1 MGKHHWKVEKQ
12 PEWYVKA
19 VRKTIA
25 KLPGG
30 YAEAADWLDVT
41 ENALFNRLRAD
52 GDQIFP
58 LGWAM
63 ILQRAGGTHFIAD
76 AVAQSANGVFV
87 SLPDVEDVDNAD
99 INQRLLEVI
108 EQIGSYSKQIRSA
121 IEDGVVEPHEK
132 TAINDEL
139 YLSIS
144 KLQEHA
150 ALVYKIFAFQKVM
163 TPASVQLRA
172 PWRVVTVEKLTHE
185 QFNNTLP
192 SLATDCAS
200 CTRWKSEGGVLLC
213 SKCTGGRVIVTH
225 SFAEWAVGDF
235 NRQKETVLCDKLTAG
250 SKITTEY
257 PSESFVGSRKHN
269 GLSTSAKAMSMNAS
283 VRSNSFVVNSGK

>member
-25 KLPGG
+25 ALPGG

-139 YLSIS
+139 TAMRRMFIS
-144 KLQEHA
+144 L
-150 ALVYKIFAFQKVM
+150 
-163 TPASVQLRA
+163 TLRSFR
-172 PWRVVTVEKLTHE
+172 PRHFLNCQILTRQNLTH
-185 QFNNTLP
+185 QNLTRQNMMRRN
-192 SLATDCAS
+192 LAKKRVF
-200 CTRWKSEGGVLLC
+200 TRQNLAG
-213 SKCTGGRVIVTH
+213 I
-225 SFAEWAVGDF
+225 
-235 NRQKETVLCDKLTAG
+235 RQ
-250 SKITTEY
+250 
-257 PSESFVGSRKHN
+257 
-269 GLSTSAKAMSMNAS
+269 
-283 VRSNSFVVNSGK
+283 

>member
-1 MGKHHWKVEKQ
+1 V
-12 PEWYVKA
+12 
-19 VRKTIA
+19 VRESCQKTIA
-25 KLPGG
+25 ALPGG
-30 YAEAADWLDVT
+30 YAEAAEWLDVT

-63 ILQRAGGTHFIAD
+63 ILQRAAGTHYIAD
-76 AVAQSANGVFV
+76 AVAQSAGGVFV
-87 SLPDVEDVDNAD
+87 SLPEIEEVENAD

-121 IEDGVVEPHEK
+121 IEDGVVEPHEQ

-150 ALVYKIFAFQKVM
+150 STGLQNLFALQKRV

-172 PWRVVTVEKLTHE
+172 SWRRLLLVVEKLTHE

-200 CTRWKSEGGVLLC
+200 CTGWKSEGGILLC
-213 SKCTGGRVIVTH
+213 SKCTR
-225 SFAEWAVGDF
+225 
-235 NRQKETVLCDKLTAG
+235 
-250 SKITTEY
+250 
-257 PSESFVGSRKHN
+257 
-269 GLSTSAKAMSMNAS
+269 
-283 VRSNSFVVNSGK
+283 

>member
-25 KLPGG
+25 ALPGG
-30 YAEAADWLDVT
+30 YAEAAEWLDVT

-63 ILQRAGGTHFIAD
+63 ILQRAAGTHYIAD
-76 AVAQSANGVFV
+76 AVAQSAGGVFV
-87 SLPDVEDVDNAD
+87 SLPELEEVENAD

-108 EQIGSYSKQIRSA
+108 EQNGSYSKQIRSA
-121 IEDGVVEPHEK
+121 IEDGVVEPHEQ

-144 KLQEHA
+144 KLRSMQHWSTKSF
-150 ALVYKIFAFQKVM
+150 ALQKRV

-172 PWRVVTVEKLTHE
+172 SWRFVSVEKLTHE
-185 QFNNTLP
+185 QFN
-192 SLATDCAS
+192 
-200 CTRWKSEGGVLLC
+200 
-213 SKCTGGRVIVTH
+213 
-225 SFAEWAVGDF
+225 
-235 NRQKETVLCDKLTAG
+235 
-250 SKITTEY
+250 
-257 PSESFVGSRKHN
+257 
-269 GLSTSAKAMSMNAS
+269 
-283 VRSNSFVVNSGK
+283 GK

>member
-12 PEWYVKA
+12 PKWYVKA

-25 KLPGG
+25 ALPGG

-63 ILQRAGGTHFIAD
+63 VLQRAAGTHYIAD
-76 AVAQSANGVFV
+76 AVAQSAGGVFV
-87 SLPDVEDVDNAD
+87 SLPEIEAVENAD

-108 EQIGSYSKQIRSA
+108 EQIGGYSRQIRSA

-150 ALVYKIFAFQKVM
+150 ALVYKIFCAPENSNARECAAPGVV
-163 TPASVQLRA
+163 ASI
-172 PWRVVTVEKLTHE
+172 
-185 QFNNTLP
+185 
-192 SLATDCAS
+192 AS
-200 CTRWKSEGGVLLC
+200 GCG
-213 SKCTGGRVIVTH
+213 
-225 SFAEWAVGDF
+225 
-235 NRQKETVLCDKLTAG
+235 ET
-250 SKITTEY
+250 
-257 PSESFVGSRKHN
+257 
-269 GLSTSAKAMSMNAS
+269 NA
-283 VRSNSFVVNSGK
+283 

>member
-25 KLPGG
+25 ALPGG

-121 IEDGVVEPHEK
+121 IEDGVWNRMRRQQLTTSCTSQFRSCRSMQHWSTK
-132 TAINDEL
+132 F
-139 YLSIS
+139 
-144 KLQEHA
+144 
-150 ALVYKIFAFQKVM
+150 FAFQKVM

-200 CTRWKSEGGVLLC
+200 CTGWKSEGGVLLC
-213 SKCTGGRVIVTH
+213 S
-225 SFAEWAVGDF
+225 
-235 NRQKETVLCDKLTAG
+235 
-250 SKITTEY
+250 
-257 PSESFVGSRKHN
+257 
-269 GLSTSAKAMSMNAS
+269 
-283 VRSNSFVVNSGK
+283 

>member
-1 MGKHHWKVEKQ
+1 MGKHHWKIEKQ

-25 KLPGG
+25 ALPGG

-63 ILQRAGGTHFIAD
+63 VLQRAGGTH
-76 AVAQSANGVFV
+76 FV

-150 ALVYKIFAFQKVM
+150 ALVYKIF
-163 TPASVQLRA
+163 
-172 PWRVVTVEKLTHE
+172 
-185 QFNNTLP
+185 
-192 SLATDCAS
+192 C
-200 CTRWKSEGGVLLC
+200 
-213 SKCTGGRVIVTH
+213 I
-225 SFAEWAVGDF
+225 
-235 NRQKETVLCDKLTAG
+235 
-250 SKITTEY
+250 
-257 PSESFVGSRKHN
+257 SESNDARECAAPGVVASIASGC
-269 GLSTSAKAMSMNAS
+269 GETNA
-283 VRSNSFVVNSGK
+283 

>member
-25 KLPGG
+25 ALPGG

-41 ENALFNRLRAD
+41 EHALFNRLRAD

-99 INQRLLEVI
+99 MTVETARRILAAAPQSAQARSDTALDRLMQGAPAPL
-108 EQIGSYSKQIRSA
+108 
-121 IEDGVVEPHEK
+121 
-132 TAINDEL
+132 
-139 YLSIS
+139 
-144 KLQEHA
+144 A
-150 ALVYKIFAFQKVM
+150 AGN
-163 TPASVQLRA
+163 PASDAVNDL
-172 PWRVVTVEKLTHE
+172 L
-185 QFNNTLP
+185 NTP
-192 SLATDCAS
+192 
-200 CTRWKSEGGVLLC
+200 V
-213 SKCTGGRVIVTH
+213 
-225 SFAEWAVGDF
+225 
-235 NRQKETVLCDKLTAG
+235 
-250 SKITTEY
+250 
-257 PSESFVGSRKHN
+257 
-269 GLSTSAKAMSMNAS
+269 
-283 VRSNSFVVNSGK
+283 

>member
-1 MGKHHWKVEKQ
+1 MMDYQSAIQKLAVQLRKRNHRNEELTVGKHHWKVEKQ

-25 KLPGG
+25 ALPGG

-63 ILQRAGGTHFIAD
+63 VLQRAGGTHFIAD

-108 EQIGSYSKQIRSA
+108 EQIGSYSKPRSP
-121 IEDGVVEPHEK
+121 E
-132 TAINDEL
+132 
-139 YLSIS
+139 
-144 KLQEHA
+144 
-150 ALVYKIFAFQKVM
+150 
-163 TPASVQLRA
+163 
-172 PWRVVTVEKLTHE
+172 
-185 QFNNTLP
+185 
-192 SLATDCAS
+192 
-200 CTRWKSEGGVLLC
+200 TR
-213 SKCTGGRVIVTH
+213 
-225 SFAEWAVGDF
+225 VGDILSPF
-235 NRQKETVLCDKLTAG
+235 TV
-250 SKITTEY
+250 ITLI
-257 PSESFVGSRKHN
+257 SS
-269 GLSTSAKAMSMNAS
+269 
-283 VRSNSFVVNSGK
+283 

>member
-25 KLPGG
+25 ALPGG

-150 ALVYKIFAFQKVM
+150 ALVYKIFCISESNDARECAAPGVV
-163 TPASVQLRA
+163 AS
-172 PWRVVTVEKLTHE
+172 WRRLLLVVEKLTHE

-200 CTRWKSEGGVLLC
+200 CTGWKSEGGVLLC
-213 SKCTGGRVIVTH
+213 SKCTR
-225 SFAEWAVGDF
+225 
-235 NRQKETVLCDKLTAG
+235 
-250 SKITTEY
+250 
-257 PSESFVGSRKHN
+257 
-269 GLSTSAKAMSMNAS
+269 
-283 VRSNSFVVNSGK
+283 